1 MSGGGV
7 EEVCLH
13 PRQRG
18 WAAGA
23 RRRGVFRGYKK
34 TALRVREGRAAW
46 GVGGDIGLG
55 EMGAEG
61 GRDKER
67 ALKLKGP
74 HLATIQLR
82 IVWVWSKA
90 QGGLKLY
97 VIFSYTRDPPVVQM
111 VSITGGKKR
120 LCWYA

>member
-1 MSGGGV
+1 M

-23 RRRGVFRGYKK
+23 GRRGVFRGYKK

-46 GVGGDIGLG
+46 GWGEEDLG
-55 EMGAEG
+55 TGKMGAEG
-61 GRDKER
+61 GQDQEV
-67 ALKLKGP
+67 ALKLKGS
-74 HLATIQLR
+74 HLGTLQLR